1 MTPTFDPLIW
11 FAAGVLG
18 LALFM
23 AVLGIH
29 GSYIAVRNDLRRLDI
44 RSGTAVIALL
54 VMISGW
60 VGWSFETSRIGLLI
74 SYERWA
80 RQELAK
86 AGINS
91 RLLSSWDF
99 VTAHVVLIVLA
110 IFLPFLTTRFLLGES
125 LQDSVMLAALSS
137 AVAAFLPY
145 AILKRRAKERMWRIF
160 TAMPYFTDLLAV
172 LVEAGLEFR
181 PALERVIETMETSPL
196 RSELEAVLTQL
207 NVNVARKRALED
219 LSQRVPL
226 REMKSFC
233 LALIRQEE
241 LGTPVSEVLRQL
253 SDMMREARLRS
264 AEEKA
269 NKAPV
274 QILLPLVLFIFPS
287 IFILL
292 IGPLIIRSFMQVR

>member
-1 MTPTFDPLIW
+1 MPPTFDPLIW